1 MKPYWIVLAALPLSG
16 CPAYGVYDR
25 TAEQPVLT
33 STCYAVK
40 LPSFLFE
47 ARCADLKAGGL
58 GGREFCPGIQAF
70 NPPPRIYSSGF
81 IAPFAFPKSWADYV
95 SDREKWDQ
103 RLLEKPLFEKQRT
116 LIAPIDPGTQMKISG
131 LYDYPKGETGH
142 VSIVRALITSGPHAG
157 TSVELTSPGDFK
169 SLGPAWTTVPDI
181 GKSNVEV
188 VNTYLEP
195 CETRP

>member
-16 CPAYGVYDR
+16 CPAYGIYDR

-47 ARCADLKAGGL
+47 ARCADLKASGF

-70 NPPPRIYSSGF
+70 APPSSLYSGSF
-81 IAPFAFPKSWADYV
+81 TNPFAIPKSWDDYLSNRV
-95 SDREKWDQ
+95 KWDQ
-103 RLLEKPLFEKQRT
+103 SLMVRPPFEKQRT
-116 LIAPIDPGTQMKISG
+116 LLAPVAPGTQMRISG

-157 TSVELTSPGDFK
+157 TSVELPSPGDFK
-169 SLGPAWTTVPDI
+169 SLGPAWTTDSDF
-181 GKSNVEV
+181 GKSNVKV